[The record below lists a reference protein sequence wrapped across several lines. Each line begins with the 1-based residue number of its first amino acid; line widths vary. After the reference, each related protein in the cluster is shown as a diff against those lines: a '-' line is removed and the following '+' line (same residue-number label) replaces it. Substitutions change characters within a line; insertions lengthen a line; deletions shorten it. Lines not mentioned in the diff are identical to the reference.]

1 MVAASYGHYG
11 QRAAGIGPDSILP
24 DPTSRI
30 RFSCVF
36 FFFFLKEGVDHIVQ
50 NRPGIRSGRPRSGFG
65 QTHLVW
71 KQAVVQ
77 ESSGPVSGRT
87 QPTRCQFPHFQT
99 RLRSPADLPDSITV
113 QNRPGSALVL
123 ADCVRFLG
131 PLKRIRSGTAPAS
144 VQEHDDSARFWPKL
158 PSRSGLGANGIR
170 HVLLVQN
177 DARVEDWERWN

>member
-1 MVAASYGHYG
+1 M
-11 QRAAGIGPDSILP
+11 
-24 DPTSRI
+24 
-30 RFSCVF
+30 
-36 FFFFLKEGVDHIVQ
+36 DHIVQ

-170 HVLLVQN
+170 HVFVGTERCACIGLGEMELRVGGKIMIHFLYILLF
-177 DARVEDWERWN
+177 RVWRMYLYVIRC